1 MIGTALAVAP
11 FNMVARMVGN
21 DEDCPKVL
29 INMTDTKD
37 FMEFDDPFYPRRLM
51 LRGKCDDIVKD
62 LAKECG
68 WENELN
74 ELCKNFKSKSIEIE
88 SLESYMESLTIEESK
103 EDSK

>member
-1 MIGTALAVAP
+1 
-11 FNMVARMVGN
+11 MVARMVGN

-62 LAKECG
+62 LAMECG
-68 WENELN
+68 WEDELN

-88 SLESYMESLTIEESK
+88 SLES
-103 EDSK
+103 